1 MVGINSK
8 EQKVK
13 LDDGAEI
20 RYDKL
25 LLAPG
30 LLLGTE
36 ISYSLFGR
44 ILKFF
49 RLQTYGK
56 RDNNNN
62 NNNNNNNSNIN
73 NNIIIMVMTIMMI
86 NNSLFSTTVDN

>member
-1 MVGINSK
+1 MALLKGKKVRIFENSNILNVANNPFFKPHWLSFLQVVGINSK

-36 ISYSLFGR
+36 ISYTLSGR
-44 ILKFF
+44 ILKF
-49 RLQTYGK
+49 
-56 RDNNNN
+56 
-62 NNNNNNNSNIN
+62 
-73 NNIIIMVMTIMMI
+73 
-86 NNSLFSTTVDN
+86 